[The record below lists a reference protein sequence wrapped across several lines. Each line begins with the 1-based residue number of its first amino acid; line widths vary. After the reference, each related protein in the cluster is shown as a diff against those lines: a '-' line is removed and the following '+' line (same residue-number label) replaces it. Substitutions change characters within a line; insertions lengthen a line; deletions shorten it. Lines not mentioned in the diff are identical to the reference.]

1 MIIEHMPLAFLLTN
15 SDGSPMTM
23 MELFKHGKEIMW
35 PILLVSFVM
44 ITVAVER
51 MIFMIR
57 ENARRQPDVVNKM
70 LEKVESNDIEG
81 ALELGNKSQDY
92 VARILVYAISH
103 KEHSLGNAFTRAA
116 SQEMQRF
123 SQGLPTLDTCI
134 TAAPLL
140 GLLGTVTGMMGTFA
154 ALNSGGGDIG
164 ASTGAITGGV
174 AEALIATMCGI
185 AIAVTGLLPFNIL
198 NARVEEARHEIEDA
212 SNSLEIIINKAG
224 APYKSVTTPAQ

>member
-1 MIIEHMPLAFLLTN
+1 MITASLPLAILLTN
-15 SDGSPMTM
+15 PDGSPMTS
-23 MELFKHGKEIMW
+23 MELFKHGGPIMW
-35 PILLVSFVM
+35 PILLVSFLL

-51 MIFMIR
+51 VIFIFR
-57 ENARRQPDVVNKM
+57 ENGRRDPDLVDKM
-70 LEKVESNDIEG
+70 LEKVEANDIDG
-81 ALELGNKSQDY
+81 ALELGKKSQDY
-92 VARILVYAISH
+92 VARILVYAIGH

-154 ALNSGGGDIG
+154 ALNSGTGDIG

-174 AEALIATMCGI
+174 AEALIATMCGLFI
-185 AIAVTGLLPFNIL
+185 AITGLLPFNYL
-198 NARVEEARHEIEDA
+198 NARLEEARHEVEDA
-212 SNSLEIIINKAG
+212 SNSLEIIINKSANS
-224 APYKSVTTPAQ
+224 PR